1 MLKGIKRVI
10 KQIVPPVFWDG
21 IKLIK
26 RLLFPASF
34 YGISGNY
41 DSWND
46 ALNDCKQSNK
56 NSGYD
61 AKHIL
66 DKVTWAIQE
75 VRHGRAEYERD
86 SVLFYKKDYN
96 YGFLSA
102 LFLSLGGFEPDH
114 IVEVVDFGGS
124 LGSSFFQNRSL
135 LETMKYPPHWHII
148 EQKHFVERGKV
159 EVPEIKFYQ
168 TIEEY
173 AGKIGKYDLLILS
186 AVIEY
191 LDEPDRMLDKLL
203 SYPWKYVLIDR
214 SFYHPEDKETIS
226 IQVVPPVIY
235 DAQYPLWLRSTSKQN
250 SLFKKNGYNLI
261 SKWDSQFSLNY
272 KPGKDVINVPL
283 KGFLYKK

>member
-1 MLKGIKRVI
+1 MSLNKLPPPILWNGIK
-10 KQIVPPVFWDG
+10 WA
-21 IKLIK
+21 K
-26 RLLFPASF
+26 RQLFPTPF
-34 YGISGNY
+34 YGISGKY
-41 DSWND
+41 DSWNE
-46 ALNDCKQSNK
+46 ALNVCKQSNK

-75 VRHGRAEYERD
+75 VRHGRAEFERD

-102 LFLSLGGFEPDH
+102 LFLSLGGFDPNQ

-135 LETMKYPPHWHII
+135 LETMKYPPRWHII
-148 EQKHFVERGKV
+148 EQKHFVEHGMA
-159 EVPEIKFYQ
+159 EVPEIQFHQ

-173 AGKIGKYDLLILS
+173 AEKIGKFDLLILS

-191 LDEPDRMLDKLL
+191 LEEPDRMLDKLL

-214 SFYHPEDKETIS
+214 SFYHPEDKETVS
-226 IQVVPPVIY
+226 IQVVPPIIY
-235 DAQYPLWLRSTSKQN
+235 DAQYPLWLRSISKQN
-250 SLFKKNGYNLI
+250 CLFNKNGYSLI
-261 SKWDSQFSLNY
+261 SQWDSQFSLNY
-272 KPGKDVINVPL
+272 KPGKEVINVPL
-283 KGFLYKK
+283 KGFLYKSDLIRL